1 MATTP
6 ALSLEESRGI
16 LADQLRKLQAGEITA
31 ATANATA
38 NLIGK
43 AFYSYKLQL
52 DYHKYIGTIPNLPEL
67 AAKPE

>member
-1 MATTP
+1 MTNTP
-6 ALSLEESRGI
+6 ALSLEESRQI
-16 LADQLRKLQAGEITA
+16 LADQLRRLQAGDITA

-52 DYHKYIGTIPNLPEL
+52 DYHKYIGTTPNLPEL
-67 AAKPE
+67 ASPTK